1 MTITRFETLIRLAEV
16 PNHLPKRRGRKI
28 HVASVYRWVKAG
40 LSGVRLETVYVGGT
54 QFTSEEALDRFTRQ
68 LTAVKTG
75 VVTRPATGKRA
86 AAAHEA
92 AKRKLDAMG
101 I

>member
-1 MTITRFETLIRLAEV
+1 MIEIKSETLIRLAEV
-16 PNHLPKRRGRKI
+16 PNHLPKRRGRKVHI
-28 HVASVYRWVKAG
+28 ASVYRWVKAG
-40 LSGVRLETVYVGGT
+40 LSGVRLETVYVGGA
-54 QFTSEEALDRFTRQ
+54 QFTSHEALDRFAQQ

-75 VVTRPATGKRA
+75 IVIKPATSKRA
-86 AAAHEA
+86 MAAHGA